1 MRTCSLLISFV
12 VFVIVFFCNAPLDPM
27 KNYDKSGIDI
37 IDTSTTVY
45 SVGDSVSLDLE
56 LRMPH
61 LIDYIVFSI
70 NGKDS
75 TIICRYDPDYR
86 DTLELVKSFQDPGNI
101 EILFT
106 VFFKNGKSKE
116 IPRQISIQGLP
127 PKITSSPPVVLY
139 VNKDSSCTLSVVSE
153 GSVPIH
159 YQWLKNDDKLEDD
172 TLSQLI
178 ITEFTL
184 SDTGVY
190 TCVVTSDWG
199 VDTSKPSVLI
209 YREITGKTVYW
220 NQGNHEDS
228 VHERDSL
235 IINLKDFYTNE
246 SQEEVTF
253 SALEYNDRCYFRGDS
268 QFVFKSFKGDS
279 GIYTVPVSIKGDN
292 DEDNASFS
300 INVIAT
306 YCTLSVSSEN
316 GKITVDPM
324 KNSYR
329 LGDRITL
336 TADPDSGYEF
346 FEWYGD
352 INGSDS
358 EIELIIDSSM
368 SVSARFW
375 PQASTECY
383 PIENGNLNSTIKEV
397 SAGAQRPKLLCPE
410 PGLYENGTVKIS
422 GKVRFVIQ

>member
-1 MRTCSLLISFV
+1 MRTCTLLISFV
-12 VFVIVFFCNAPLDPM
+12 VFVLVFFCNAPLDPM
-27 KNYDKSGIDI
+27 KNYDKSGIEI
-37 IDTSTTVY
+37 IDTSTADY

-70 NGKDS
+70 DGKDS

-127 PKITSSPPVVLY
+127 PKITSSPPVILY

-153 GSVPIH
+153 GSIPLH
-159 YQWLKNDDKLEDD
+159 YQWLKNDHKLAGD
-172 TLSQLI
+172 TLSQLLI
-178 ITEFTL
+178 AEFTL

-190 TCVVTSDWG
+190 TCVVTNDWG
-199 VDTSKPSVLI
+199 VDTSKPSVLL
-209 YREITGKTVYW
+209 YREVTGKTVYW
-220 NQGNHEDS
+220 NQGNHENS
-228 VHERDSL
+228 VNESDSL
-235 IINLKDFYTNE
+235 VINLESLYTNE
-246 SQEEVTF
+246 SGEKVTF
-253 SALEYNDRCYFRGDS
+253 SALEYNDRCYFSGDS

-279 GIYTVPVSIKGDN
+279 GTYTVPVSIKGDD
-292 DEDNASFS
+292 DEDDALFH
-300 INVIAT
+300 INVIAR

-316 GKITVDPM
+316 GKILVAPLKD
-324 KNSYR
+324 SYR

-336 TADPDSGYEF
+336 NADPDSGYEF

-352 INGSDS
+352 ISGSDS

-383 PIENGNLNSTIKEV
+383 PIENGYLNSTIKEV
-397 SAGAQRPKLLCPE
+397 SAGAQRPKLLCPKS
-410 PGLYENGTVKIS
+410 GFYENGTVKIS